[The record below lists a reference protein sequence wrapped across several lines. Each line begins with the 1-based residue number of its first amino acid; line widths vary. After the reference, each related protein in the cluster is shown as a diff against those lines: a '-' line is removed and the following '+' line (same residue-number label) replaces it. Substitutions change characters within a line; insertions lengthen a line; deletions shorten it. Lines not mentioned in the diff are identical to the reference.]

1 MYKNLIDYEEA
12 IARFDNSIDLYKM
25 LIPYW
30 FEKKQFESS
39 ELLTLEK
46 KEDKKAC
53 AEYVHAM
60 KGAAKN
66 LGANKLGKAAQHLE
80 NLYTGR
86 EDGDTSE
93 AIKEVQTLFDAT
105 STALKELQ
113 STL

>member
-30 FEKKQFESS
+30 FEKKQFSSS
-39 ELLTLEK
+39 ELLALEK
-46 KEDKKAC
+46 KGDKDAC
-53 AEYVHAM
+53 SGYVHAM

-66 LGANKLGKAAQHLE
+66 LGANKLGDAAQHLE
-80 NLYTGR
+80 NLYRDR
-86 EDGDTSE
+86 EKGDTAT
-93 AIKEVQTLFDAT
+93 AIAEVQKLFDET
-105 STALKELQ
+105 SIALKELE